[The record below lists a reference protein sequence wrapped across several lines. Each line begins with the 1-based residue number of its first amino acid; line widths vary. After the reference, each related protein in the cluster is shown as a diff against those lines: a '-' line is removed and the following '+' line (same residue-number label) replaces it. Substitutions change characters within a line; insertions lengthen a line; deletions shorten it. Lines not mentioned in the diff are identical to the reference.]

1 MFTPST
7 QPPTGNPGWK
17 RVFKPDRLTLGLF
30 FPIESFQG
38 DMPTMKDQEQLA
50 RYAEEAGFA
59 SLAFRDVPMRDPSFG
74 DSGQV
79 FDVWTYLGYMTALT
93 REIALLTAAVVL
105 PLRHPI
111 HTAKSAA
118 SVDQLSRG
126 RLLLGV
132 ASGDRPVEFPAMGVD
147 FESRGEIF
155 REVVELLKIFWGH
168 SFPRVRSRFGLV
180 DGADVIPK
188 PVAAQV
194 PLLVTGHSQQ
204 DLAWIARNADAW
216 MSYPRGLEVQ
226 EQVVHRWRST
236 VEAVLPGQYKPFVQS
251 YFIDLVDN
259 KNEPPTPIHL
269 GHRLGRNALITHLR
283 ASRQI
288 GVDHLIF
295 NLKYGKRPAA
305 EVLEELAQY
314 VVPEFTARDQ

>member
-1 MFTPST
+1 MFSPSAKS
-7 QPPTGNPGWK
+7 PTENPGWQ
-17 RVFKPDRLTLGLF
+17 RVFKPNKLTFGVF
-30 FPIESFQG
+30 FPIEAFEG
-38 DMPTMKDQEQLA
+38 DVPTMKNQEVLA
-50 RYAEEAGFA
+50 RGAEDAGFA

-93 REIALLTAAVVL
+93 NDIALLTAAVVL

-111 HTAKSAA
+111 HLAKAAA

-126 RLLLGV
+126 RLLMGV

-147 FESRGEIF
+147 FESRGQSF
-155 REVVELLKIFWGH
+155 REVMELLKIFWGH
-168 SFPRVRSRFGLV
+168 SFPRVHSRFGMV
-180 DGADVIPK
+180 EGADVIPK
-188 PVAAQV
+188 PVASHV

-226 EQVVHRWRST
+226 EQIVKRWRSA
-236 VEAVLPGQYKPFVQS
+236 VAAVLPHQAKPFVQS

-259 KNEPPTPIHL
+259 RNAPPTPIHL
-269 GHRLGRNALITHLR
+269 GHRLGRDALITQLR
-283 ASRQI
+283 ASRRI

-295 NLKYGKRPAA
+295 NLKYSKRPAG
-305 EVLEELAQY
+305 EVLEELSEY
-314 VVPEFTARDQ
+314 VLPEFA